1 MQLLHKAAKFT
12 KSKRDLKSIFITFIR
27 PVLEQ
32 SSSVWHS
39 SLTEENKSD
48 LERVQKAAVKVIMG
62 NDYIDYATSL
72 KAFNITNL
80 VQRREKLIK
89 NMKIKIKNN
98 EKVKNMLPLR
108 TELRSMKRRHTEKYE
123 TFKANTHRL
132 KTSAIPYM
140 QELMNQH
147 DEEQRNWCKTEDD

>member
-12 KSKRDLKSIFITFIR
+12 KSKRYLKSIFITFIR

-39 SLTEENKSD
+39 SLTDKNKSD

-62 NDYIDYATSL
+62 NDYIDYPKSL
-72 KAFNITNL
+72 KALNITNL

-89 NMKIKIKNN
+89 NMAIKITSNQ
-98 EKVKNMLPLR
+98 KVK
-108 TELRSMKRRHTEKYE
+108 KYV
-123 TFKANTHRL
+123 A
-132 KTSAIPYM
+132 P
-140 QELMNQH
+140 
-147 DEEQRNWCKTEDD
+147 